1 MANNSFS
8 PSPHRK
14 GYHHQAL
21 YFLFASFGLFAA
33 LSSLPVVSSATTNPS
48 SPAARNNYVATVAR
62 NVTSASLAVCPPPL
76 IPNIYSLTTLG
87 CDGACCI
94 PCPVST
100 AFYEPHKLENV
111 YTIASIFRVASTL
124 SCLFLSICYL
134 ILPSRR
140 KHPHLIVL
148 VFVMLMIPWEAL
160 GTAWLLQKEELLC
173 VSTYEI
179 AEMTNSWFC
188 GLSGTLLPYLA
199 LVILSLGALLI
210 TNLHLLTVYRSSL
223 IQNSLGK
230 LMVLT
235 LILPLGAIIPVVMK
249 NHIMYPGFGS
259 ICFIGPDMAGAYF
272 FLPLSIVAC
281 VGAFLHLGTIFFMVK
296 AAIVANSASSVGNS
310 HSQSSNGHRSND
322 SMTPRQRRIQTARDI
337 TLQLKQQWRPGL
349 LAFWLLIMDSIYC
362 LFYFFEAKKLLSV
375 KPATPWF
382 QEWVSCLAAE
392 VVKSA
397 QAGRISMTS
406 PTPDQFVAAGEYA
419 QRACASIAAPFV
431 PNFIWAAWADLLP
444 AIYGVL
450 VLIIFGS
457 KLELWQDLRERL
469 FGKRYPNGG
478 NIIMGNLPKDN
489 GSRHNVYANN
499 KHHRN
504 ENGPLTAGDAKNES
518 SNIENPYD
526 SQTNLAPA
534 IRVSLQKNG
543 SAPAATLEPWNP
555 SAWITLST
563 DDNSIQTLPHAASS
577 QPKTSTSNIG
587 NDDSKKFYNS
597 EDLDAV
603 SIGRNTN
610 AIGQGSANHRGR
622 EELDR
627 DPRLQLRAL
636 SPPSTRPNRSNARS

>member
-21 YFLFASFGLFAA
+21 YFLFASFGLFAV

-48 SPAARNNYVATVAR
+48 SPAARNNYVASVAR

-76 IPNIYSLTTLG
+76 IPNIYSLATLG

-173 VSTYEI
+173 VSAYEI

-199 LVILSLGALLI
+199 LVIISLGALLI

-235 LILPLGAIIPVVMK
+235 LILPLGAIIPVVIK

-281 VGAFLHLGTIFFMVK
+281 VGAFLHLWTIFFMVK

-310 HSQSSNGHRSND
+310 HSQSSN
-322 SMTPRQRRIQTARDI
+322 
-337 TLQLKQQWRPGL
+337 
-349 LAFWLLIMDSIYC
+349 
-362 LFYFFEAKKLLSV
+362 AKKLLSV

-382 QEWVSCLAAE
+382 QEWVGCLAAE

-431 PNFIWAAWADLLP
+431 PNFKWAAWADLLP

-478 NIIMGNLPKDN
+478 NIIMGTLTKDN

-526 SQTNLAPA
+526 SQTNLTPA
-534 IRVSLQKNG
+534 ITIRVSLQKNG

-563 DDNSIQTLPHAASS
+563 DDNSIQTLSHAAST

-587 NDDSKKFYNS
+587 NNDSKRFYNS

-610 AIGQGSANHRGR
+610 AIGQGSATHRGR
-622 EELDR
+622 EEPD
-627 DPRLQLRAL
+627 
-636 SPPSTRPNRSNARS
+636 